1 MGQIQKDD
9 FEIKDDFVFIND
21 GYRKLLVKTVLD
33 KLNSEVTFDG
43 IKKTYSDFIE
53 FESKNIVEF
62 LMYNKEFKTF
72 YIRW

>member
-1 MGQIQKDD
+1 M
-9 FEIKDDFVFIND
+9 FSSNEEC
-21 GYRKLLVKTVLD
+21 RKLLVKTFLD
-33 KLNSEVTFDG
+33 KFNSEVTFDE